1 MCSINHDL
9 KTVFIHIHKTG
20 GTYISYMLQKYY
32 GFKNYYLR
40 RPDHD
45 IFCMNKKKTTKYL
58 NYENRIHGVLNYFK
72 TSPFINKKMNMT
84 PQKWDTY
91 YKFCFIRNPYDR
103 IISGWYH
110 VNKLNIPF
118 SNYLNLYNR
127 CNDVEFMHVFMP
139 QVRNIINEK
148 GKLDINFIGQF
159 ENLEEDF
166 QKVLKN
172 IGVKDIIHE
181 VSKKMNKREHDP
193 FYTYFSQEALNKVN
207 LILKEDFK
215 YLNFKMFDNITDF
228 FDEYVKKD
236 LLLQNHDNNNIKQEN
251 TDETNKNYDNQNEEN
266 NIIENNIT
274 QIYHIINTNKN
285 TNTEE
290 NDLNQDHFYEDDTQQ
305 DYNINSQENIDFIS
319 ELLIMNNK
327 I

>member
-45 IFCMNKKKTTKYL
+45 IFCMNNKKITKYL

-72 TSPFINKKMNMT
+72 TSSFINKKMNMT
-84 PQKWDTY
+84 SQKWDTY

-148 GKLDINFIGQF
+148 GKININFIGQF
-159 ENLEEDF
+159 ENLEDDF

-172 IGVKDIIHE
+172 IGVKDIIHD
-181 VSKKMNKREHDP
+181 VKKQMNKREHNP
-193 FYTYFSQEALNKVN
+193 FYTYFGQESLNKVN

-215 YLNFKMFDNITDF
+215 FLNFKMFDNITDF

-236 LLLQNHDNNNIKQEN
+236 LLLQTDNNLEEN
-251 TDETNKNYDNQNEEN
+251 TDEINDTNQYEEN

-274 QIYHIINTNKN
+274 QIYDIINTNI
-285 TNTEE
+285 EE
-290 NDLNQDHFYEDDTQQ
+290 NDSIQDYQYDNQQHDNQEYDNQQ
-305 DYNINSQENIDFIS
+305 DNNSQENIDFIS
-319 ELLIMNNK
+319 ELLIINNK

>member
-9 KTVFIHIHKTG
+9 KTIFIHIHKTG

-84 PQKWDTY
+84 QQKWDTY

-148 GKLDINFIGQF
+148 GKININFIGQF
-159 ENLEEDF
+159 ENLEDDF

-172 IGVKDIIHE
+172 IGVKDIIHD
-181 VSKKMNKREHDP
+181 VKKQMNKREHNP
-193 FYTYFSQEALNKVN
+193 FYTYFGQESLNKVN

-215 YLNFKMFDNITDF
+215 FLNFKMFDNITDF

-236 LLLQNHDNNNIKQEN
+236 LLLQTDNNLEEN
-251 TDETNKNYDNQNEEN
+251 TDEINDTNQYEEN

-274 QIYHIINTNKN
+274 QIYDIINTNI
-285 TNTEE
+285 EE
-290 NDLNQDHFYEDDTQQ
+290 NDSIQDYQYDNQQHDNQEYDNQQ
-305 DYNINSQENIDFIS
+305 DNNSQENIDFIS